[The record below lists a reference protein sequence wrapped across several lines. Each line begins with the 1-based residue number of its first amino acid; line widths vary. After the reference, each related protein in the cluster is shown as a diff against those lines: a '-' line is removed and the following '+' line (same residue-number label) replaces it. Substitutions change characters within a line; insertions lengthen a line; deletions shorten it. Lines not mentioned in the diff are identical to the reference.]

1 MGEGEMGK
9 WQGGGLRMM
18 KGEEGLNAIKID
30 FSKSDVYIWSCP
42 LYL

>member
-1 MGEGEMGK
+1 MGGGGNGEMA
-9 WQGGGLRMM
+9 GGGLRMM